1 MTRDNRDAQRMAMR
15 KSIDLELEID
25 ELKKQLSIPIDS
37 EQKRRIEEQINDI
50 LSKKP
55 VTKEDKKEVAKL
67 RKSIAL
73 IPAPNAD
80 EIKERINIL
89 QKESD
94 ELWEYAK
101 SFTDPKVVQ
110 KGYENLANAII
121 RQAVLDYS
129 ALLSDKSLPPDNI
142 IRKQLEDELR
152 DGKTRQMRLPKSNK
166 RAYIEERSKEI
177 HMEEIM
183 DFAKTY
189 TGIFT
194 NVDLAAVLKRIKNT
208 RNNVMLPYVAEN
220 EKQILKDYNSF
231 NKSRKNKYE
240 LFKHFPHRCP
250 ICGGALVPVYA
261 KLKKSKAPDEYCCIR
276 CNTGVNASEV
286 REYQERHKA
295 V

>member
-1 MTRDNRDAQRMAMR
+1 MTRDNRVAQRMAIR
-15 KSIDLELEID
+15 KSIALEWEIE
-25 ELKKQLSIPIDS
+25 ELRKQFSIPLDPEQKQLI
-37 EQKRRIEEQINDI
+37 KEQINVI

-55 VTKEDKKEVAKL
+55 VSKEDKKEVAKL
-67 RKSIAL
+67 RKSIVL
-73 IPAPNAD
+73 TPAPNAD
-80 EIKERINIL
+80 EIKERIDIL

-101 SFTDPKVVQ
+101 SFTDPKAVQ
-110 KGYENLANAII
+110 KGYENLANAVI

-142 IRKQLEDELR
+142 IRRQLEDELR
-152 DGKTRQMRLPKSNK
+152 DGKSRQTRLSKDDK
-166 RAYIEERSKEI
+166 RVYIEKRSKEI

-189 TGIFT
+189 SGVLT
-194 NVDLAAVLKRIKNT
+194 NVDLVAVLERIKNT
-208 RNNVMLPYVAEN
+208 RNNVMLPYVAKN
-220 EKQILKDYNSF
+220 EKQILKDYDLAK
-231 NKSRKNKYE
+231 KSRKNKYE
-240 LFKHFPHRCP
+240 LFRRFPHRCP
-250 ICGGALVPVYA
+250 VCGGALVPVYV
-261 KLKKSKAPDEYCCIR
+261 KLKKSKILDEYCCNR